1 MGRKHIPQR
10 TCIECRTTRPKR
22 ELIRIVRLAE
32 DGVTIDETGKKSGR
46 GAYLCR
52 CKACWEGALSCG
64 RLEHAL
70 KTFLTDE
77 EKGRLRAFADAL
89 SGAKELEDM
98 QARTG
103 AAAERRR

>member
-22 ELIRIVRLAE
+22 ELVRIVRLAE
-32 DGVTIDETGKKSGR
+32 DGVTIDVTGKKSGR

-52 CKACWEGALSCG
+52 RKACWEGALSCG

-77 EKGRLRAFADAL
+77 EKGRLRTFSDTL

-103 AAAERRR
+103 SAAVQRR

>member
-10 TCIECRTTRPKR
+10 TCIECRITRPKR
-22 ELIRIVRLAE
+22 ELVRIVRLAE

-77 EKGRLRAFADAL
+77 EKGRLRAFADSL
-89 SGAKELEDM
+89 SGVKELEDM

-103 AAAERRR
+103 STAEQRR